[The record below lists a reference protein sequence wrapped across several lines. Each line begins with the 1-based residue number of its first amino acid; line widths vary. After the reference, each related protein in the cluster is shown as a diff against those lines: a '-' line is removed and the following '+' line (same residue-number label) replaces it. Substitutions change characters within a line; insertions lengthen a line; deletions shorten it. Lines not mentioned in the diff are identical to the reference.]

1 MLKVYESV
9 KKIIITV
16 IIIITADCQTL
27 DILHINIKQR
37 ISVNL
42 YYNIRST
49 RTN

>member
-27 DILHINIKQR
+27 DMLHINIKQLH
-37 ISVNL
+37 ICKPVL
-42 YYNIRST
+42 
-49 RTN
+49 